1 MCFPSVTTSAI
12 PSISVM
18 PQPDPHRDRHLGFGD
33 VGSSA
38 PLISNTHNIVG
49 NIRKL
54 VRAVPLIVNLDLEAL
69 LVPGRLENVG
79 SQTADFTNSEVLV
92 IEIQSI
98 VPIFVFVTN
107 TDDLTEEE
115 AVSVDIIDSDLF
127 GCRVSKEVYIGNDAA
142 FT

>member
-1 MCFPSVTTSAI
+1 
-12 PSISVM
+12 M